1 MAFHAKAWVLVVLAI
16 AGIFALVGC
25 APQSHVWTAQ
35 EVFDH
40 LEAQGLEV
48 TNPTSDVSGLPAN
61 IGSDV
66 RTNCRERVIFQI
78 LDVPNNQVFL
88 CDRTEDVGETALY
101 FLQNV
106 EPSPDLITNSNALVL
121 LVLSDDLNVE
131 ARRLYEVALATLGMR
146 YIYQ

>member
-1 MAFHAKAWVLVVLAI
+1 MSYPKQWVLGVLAMVSF
-16 AGIFALVGC
+16 FALMGC
-25 APQSHVWTAQ
+25 APQIHVWTAE

-40 LEAQGLEV
+40 FEARGLDV
-48 TNPTSDVSGLPAN
+48 TNPTADVSGLPAN

-88 CDRTEDVGETALY
+88 CDRTEDIGETALY